1 MLLDRAREYPC
12 KLWRWPKI
20 NLSANDWWTVQMG
33 FWWADTKLYSATE
46 GWLVGGR
53 LEYGGMREIR
63 IEAFSQWLD
72 AASANNQKGLLPDI
86 KLSFLMSYH
95 EPSSIPSS
103 ASYSVM
109 WVGVFSANCNYD
121 GDKRGLIKTRNCYL
135 ANIHPGFWWSCVI
148 PSPPKM
154 PVLSRRGFSTII
166 IRDWSIS
173 L

>member
-1 MLLDRAREYPC
+1 MNFRANCEGGQKSIYLRMIDELSKWVFGGQIQNCTLLH
-12 KLWRWPKI
+12 K
-20 NLSANDWWTVQMG
+20 
-33 FWWADTKLYSATE
+33 
-46 GWLVGGR
+46 GGR

-95 EPSSIPSS
+95 EPSSSSSS

-109 WVGVFSANCNYD
+109 RVGVFSANCNYD

-154 PVLSRRGFSTII
+154 PVLSRRGFSTTII
-166 IRDWSIS
+166 SD
-173 L
+173 

>member
-1 MLLDRAREYPC
+1 MNCPNE
-12 KLWRWPKI
+12 
-20 NLSANDWWTVQMG
+20 
-33 FWWADTKLYSATE
+33 F
-46 GWLVGGR
+46 LVGRYKIVLCYIRVASGWQI
-53 LEYGGMREIR
+53 GIWMREIR

-95 EPSSIPSS
+95 EPSSSSSS

-109 WVGVFSANCNYD
+109 RVGVFSANCNYD

-154 PVLSRRGFSTII
+154 PVLSRRGFSTTII
-166 IRDWSIS
+166 SD
-173 L
+173 